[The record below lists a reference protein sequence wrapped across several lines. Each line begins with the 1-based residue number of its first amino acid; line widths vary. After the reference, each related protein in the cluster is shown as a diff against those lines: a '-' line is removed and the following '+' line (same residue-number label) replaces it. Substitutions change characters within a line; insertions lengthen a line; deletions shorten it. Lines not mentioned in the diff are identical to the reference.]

1 MDRRI
6 DGGSADVCMYTHMNG
21 YVEKPYQNQLVTY
34 RWLED
39 KISYRIIKQVAH
51 FQMSYVNTADG
62 VVSIK
67 KIQYSV
73 YRVPHDFN

>member
-1 MDRRI
+1 MHVYTYEWLCGEAISEPTGHIQVIRR
-6 DGGSADVCMYTHMNG
+6 
-21 YVEKPYQNQLVTY
+21 Q
-34 RWLED
+34 
-39 KISYRIIKQVAH
+39 ISYRIIKQVAH

>member
-6 DGGSADVCMYTHMNG
+6 DGGSTDVCMYTHMNG
-21 YVEKPYQNQLVTY
+21 YMEKRQWIQVIK
-34 RWLED
+34 RQ
-39 KISYRIIKQVAH
+39 ISYEIIKQIAH

-67 KIQYSV
+67 KIQYPV